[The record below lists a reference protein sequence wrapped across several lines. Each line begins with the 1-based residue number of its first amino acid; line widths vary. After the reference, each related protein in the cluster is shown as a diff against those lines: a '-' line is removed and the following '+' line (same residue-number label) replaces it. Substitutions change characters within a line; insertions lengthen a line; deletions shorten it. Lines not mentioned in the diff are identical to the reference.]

1 MYKKHANLSK
11 PKLIWTV
18 VPKSPH
24 GYPKSWPGVN
34 SLDISPSQSWEMP
47 IYILTFALTEYI
59 LLLLLFCS
67 FLKLLICIMHYFSA
81 CFTEN
86 IFYFCFDCILLLLLL
101 CSFLKLLLA
110 LWSPMLSGARTLATK
125 EGKWA
130 SGNFWAILA
139 IQPRIWLLP
148 RRPTS

>member
-1 MYKKHANLSK
+1 MTWRQQFGLQPLPELGDDFCVDGIYTSVFAILLFSKVVDMYNALFLLLVLMK
-11 PKLIWTV
+11 IFFTV
-18 VPKSPH
+18 
-24 GYPKSWPGVN
+24 
-34 SLDISPSQSWEMP
+34 
-47 IYILTFALTEYI
+47 ALTA
-59 LLLLLFCS
+59 
-67 FLKLLICIMHYFSA
+67 YF
-81 CFTEN
+81 
-86 IFYFCFDCILLLLLL
+86 LLLLLL

>member
-1 MYKKHANLSK
+1 MTWRQEFGLQ
-11 PKLIWTV
+11 PLPELGDDFCV
-18 VPKSPH
+18 D
-24 GYPKSWPGVN
+24 G
-34 SLDISPSQSWEMP
+34 
-47 IYILTFALTEYI
+47 IYTSVFAI
-59 LLLLLFCS
+59 LLFSKVVDMYNALF
-67 FLKLLICIMHYFSA
+67 FIA
-81 CFTEN
+81 CFNEN